1 IMSGPAFEK
10 QLASILTDI
19 PNSMSCHP
27 ASKDSPT
34 LPDFSATDMGFYRGQ
49 TGHSQHEYYQ
59 SQTYSQSVNPYSY
72 HQFNPNGMGG
82 PGAYPTKSEYTYSNS
97 YKQYG
102 HYKQG
107 AADTTPGHCTTFSQL
122 VHSLLVAQHL
132 LLPESRRSECAVDRE
147 GKRAVKQDQ
156 ILQKTS
162 LVKFSVQNCMHWG
175 STQPSKT
182 LRYRTLGG
190 FSLPFG
196 PGEAPP
202 LPGKTA
208 LCLLPCFKHTAHTAA
223 HNTHHLAGAI
233 IYWNYCLSI

>member
-34 LPDFSATDMGFYRGQ
+34 LPEFSATDMGFYRGQ
-49 TGHSQHEYYQ
+49 TGHNQHEYYQ
-59 SQTYSQSVNPYSY
+59 SQTYSQSMNPYSY

-107 AADTTPGHCTTFSQL
+107 AADTTPGHCEHIVLTSSTFTFTHLIDAFLQSD
-122 VHSLLVAQHL
+122 VHV
-132 LLPESRRSECAVDRE
+132 RE
-147 GKRAVKQDQ
+147 NYNEYM
-156 ILQKTS
+156 TS
-162 LVKFSVQNCMHWG
+162 AEGEIWIETRDSKVQFTCHI
-175 STQPSKT
+175 
-182 LRYRTLGG
+182 
-190 FSLPFG
+190 
-196 PGEAPP
+196 P
-202 LPGKTA
+202 LYETV
-208 LCLLPCFKHTAHTAA
+208 HIT
-223 HNTHHLAGAI
+223 
-233 IYWNYCLSI
+233 

>member
-1 IMSGPAFEK
+1 MCRGSASGTAVMSGDSRPRAGSLQEGGDAVRPIMSGPAFEK

-34 LPDFSATDMGFYRGQ
+34 LPEFSATDMGFYRGQ

-59 SQTYSQSVNPYSY
+59 SQTYSQSMNPYSY

-107 AADTTPGHCTTFSQL
+107 AADTTQGH
-122 VHSLLVAQHL
+122 
-132 LLPESRRSECAVDRE
+132 
-147 GKRAVKQDQ
+147 
-156 ILQKTS
+156 
-162 LVKFSVQNCMHWG
+162 W
-175 STQPSKT
+175 
-182 LRYRTLGG
+182 
-190 FSLPFG
+190 
-196 PGEAPP
+196 
-202 LPGKTA
+202 
-208 LCLLPCFKHTAHTAA
+208 
-223 HNTHHLAGAI
+223 
-233 IYWNYCLSI
+233 